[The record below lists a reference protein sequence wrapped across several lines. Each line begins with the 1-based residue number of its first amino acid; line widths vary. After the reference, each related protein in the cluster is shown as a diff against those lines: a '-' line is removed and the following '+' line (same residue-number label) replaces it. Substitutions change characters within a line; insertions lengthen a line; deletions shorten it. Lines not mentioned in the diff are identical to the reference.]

1 MTIKKSSELYKWK
14 ESELKA
20 KFKQDWYNWE
30 TVKKQLDSIEISE
43 EIDKNL
49 SKLEKNTDDYYKYL
63 KGLIDKQG
71 NSLETSESKENVAS
85 IQENQTKSL
94 QANVTEAVNDVKQ
107 SAEQATI
114 SAWEKAIMEKAEK
127 LKNIPLIWG
136 MLYDMASDLIS
147 NVRSDLEEKPENS
160 NFWEKFKRRLKI
172 WFATFVLWIFWI
184 KWVKEQITQSV
195 EQASSQANDVTASV
209 WETASNIVGEAKKLN
224 DKVED
229 ENINKES
236 EGSEQIDDKKES
248 NEKMWKVDYVGFKLL
263 LELSWEKYNK
273 QNASTYIANWLKD
286 VTYEDFIKERSES
299 KFKEKVI
306 KQWWWE
312 NLDLNEQYEQVT
324 NAFASSKVQDLLRIW
339 LNWDMLRKI
348 LKWIDWDRDNK
359 KLKEKFW
366 EYRFNEI
373 YEMSTKE
380 DFDYKK
386 LTIWELS
393 ILYLYTAPVLFNW
406 WINYV
411 VSWISELTS
420 AFPELIEE
428 VKGIIWW
435 EEDYFS
441 EDLNKALLK
450 WGRELVWKD
459 INLETAVSKMEIK
472 EEDKKDFEKVFNFW
486 NKINELVWEQWLKL
500 EPDELKLFN
509 DNLSYKE
516 IYALYLITW
525 WELEIKKMSWLTLVS
540 LIWAVSSIV
549 WQQNDLEH
557 GLKEYGIVRRYLKS
571 FVSEWKDIFTD
582 DQKTVLWIYAE
593 KALEIEANSVKK
605 YIAKWL
611 SILWIWSLEE
621 WTMYWWSAFVIWT
634 WTKTIWK
641 IFLKKGIK
649 KWTVSLLGLALKRIG
664 FTLQIWWAAVWLWS
678 LVMNDW
684 DLQFSEDNKETDSK
698 NTGEIDNEKFLKWHK
713 IIKTNIDWKEKDVWL
728 ILEDWNSPIIIIDGV
743 TYLMRIIDTSLI
755 AQTTDWLA
763 SKDYP
768 EYQPIVMEW
777 NIIKLWNKQRLDINE
792 TLNPEWKWLRKS
804 EIPWLK
810 SFWNWLYNWIKDN
823 TWYKIIWDFE
833 VKNYYNL
840 WTINWEPN
848 LAVWLVPFEEQ

>member
-1 MTIKKSSELYKWK
+1 MWNIENFINKNELSLKQKFESKWYDWEKIKEKLRKVKINENLDNLEKKVNWNYDELYKRLI
-14 ESELKA
+14 ELMWGEGK
-20 KFKQDWYNWE
+20 
-30 TVKKQLDSIEISE
+30 IEDARQTPVE
-43 EIDKNL
+43 
-49 SKLEKNTDDYYKYL
+49 
-63 KGLIDKQG
+63 
-71 NSLETSESKENVAS
+71 
-85 IQENQTKSL
+85 QTKSL

-136 MLYDMASDLIS
+136 MLYDMASDLVS

-195 EQASSQANDVTASV
+195 EQASSQVKDVADSV
-209 WETASNIVGEAKKLN
+209 WETANNVVEEVKEEDTNKLE
-224 DKVED
+224 K
-229 ENINKES
+229 
-236 EGSEQIDDKKES
+236 SEQINEKKES
-248 NEKMWKVDYVGFKLL
+248 SEKMWKINYVGFKLL

-273 QNASTYIANWLKD
+273 QNASIYIADWLKD
-286 VTYEDFIKERSES
+286 FTYEDFIKEKSEND
-299 KFKEKVI
+299 FKSKVI
-306 KQWWWE
+306 EKWWWKG
-312 NLDLNEQYEQVT
+312 LDLDKQYREVT
-324 NAFASSKVQDLLRIW
+324 NAFASKKVQDLLRIW
-339 LNWDMLRKI
+339 LNWEMLRKI
-348 LKWIDWDRDNK
+348 LKWVNWDKINN

-366 EYRFNEI
+366 EDRFNEI

-441 EDLNKALLK
+441 KELNEALVK
-450 WGRELVWKD
+450 WGKELVTLPFDSVVEK
-459 INLETAVSKMEIK
+459 LEIEDK
-472 EEDKKDFEKVFNFW
+472 DKKDFEKVFNFW

-621 WTMYWWSAFVIWT
+621 WTTYWLSAFVIWT

-641 IFLKKGIK
+641 IFLKNGIK

-684 DLQFSEDNKETDSK
+684 DLQFSEDNKGTDSK

-713 IIKTNIDWKEKDVWL
+713 IIKINIDWKEKDVWL

-743 TYLMRIIDTSLI
+743 TYLMRIMDTSLI
-755 AQTTDWLA
+755 AKTTDWLA

>member
-14 ESELKA
+14 ESELEA
-20 KFKQDWYNWE
+20 KFKQDWYDWE
-30 TVKKQLDSIEISE
+30 KVKKQLDSIEISKQ
-43 EIDKNL
+43 IDDNL
-49 SKLEKNTDDYYKYL
+49 SKLEKNTDEYYKYL
-63 KGLIDKQG
+63 KDLIDKQG
-71 NSLETSESKENVAS
+71 NSWEKLTNSEKDLISK
-85 IQENQTKSL
+85 TKSL
-94 QANVTEAVNDVKQ
+94 QTNVTETLNTVKE
-107 SAEQATI
+107 STEQATI
-114 SAWEKAIMEKAEK
+114 SAWESAIMDRAEK

-136 MLYDMASDLIS
+136 MLYDMASDLVS

-195 EQASSQANDVTASV
+195 EQASSQVKDVADSV
-209 WETASNIVGEAKKLN
+209 WETVNNV
-224 DKVED
+224 VEEVKEED
-229 ENINKES
+229 TNKPEK
-236 EGSEQIDDKKES
+236 SEQINEKKEG
-248 NEKMWKVDYVGFKLL
+248 NEKMWKINYVGFKLL
-263 LELSWEKYNK
+263 LELSWEKYNN
-273 QNASTYIANWLKD
+273 QNSSIYIADWLKD
-286 VTYEDFIKERSES
+286 FTYEDFIKEKSEND
-299 KFKEKVI
+299 FKSKVI
-306 KQWWWE
+306 EKWWWKG
-312 NLDLNEQYEQVT
+312 LDLDKQYREVT
-324 NAFASSKVQDLLRIW
+324 NAFASKKVQDLLRIW
-339 LNWDMLRKI
+339 LNWEMLRKI
-348 LKWIDWDRDNK
+348 LKWVNWNRDNK

-373 YEMSTKE
+373 YEISTKE

-450 WGRELVWKD
+450 WGRELVWGD
-459 INLETAVSKMEIK
+459 FETAVSKMKIK
-472 EEDKKDFEKVFNFW
+472 EKDQEDFKEVFEFW

-525 WELEIKKMSWLTLVS
+525 WELEIKKMSWLALVS
-540 LIWAVSSIV
+540 LIWAVSNIV

-557 GLKEYGIVRRYLKS
+557 SLKEYGIVRRYLLS
-571 FVSEWKDIFTD
+571 FGSEWKDIFTD

-611 SILWIWSLEE
+611 SILWIWSLEK
-621 WTMYWWSAFVIWT
+621 WAMYWWSAFVIWT

-641 IFLKKGIK
+641 IFLKNGIK

-698 NTGEIDNEKFLKWHK
+698 NTGKIDNEKFLKWHK

-777 NIIKLWNKQRLDINE
+777 NIIKLWNKQRLDINK
-792 TLNPEWKWLRKS
+792 TLNPEWKWLKKS
-804 EIPWLK
+804 EISWLK
-810 SFWNWLYNWIKDN
+810 SFWNWLYNWIKEN

-833 VKNYYNL
+833 VKSYYNL
-840 WTINWEPN
+840 WTIHWEPN